1 MTFGMNLGENL
12 TMAASTSSDMFFI
25 AIDYKDKTNMKVAA
39 SNINI
44 KISELF
50 SKQQILGVHVT
61 SVSGLDKNLSL
72 NNVYLFNTLFT
83 VN

>member
-1 MTFGMNLGENL
+1 MNLGENL
-12 TMAASTSSDMFFI
+12 TMAASTSSNMFFI
-25 AIDYKDKTNMKVAA
+25 AIDCKDKTNMKVAA

-44 KISELF
+44 KISQLF

>member
-1 MTFGMNLGENL
+1 
-12 TMAASTSSDMFFI
+12 
-25 AIDYKDKTNMKVAA
+25 MKVAA

-44 KISELF
+44 KISQLF

-61 SVSGLDKNLSL
+61 SVSGRDKNLSL

>member
-1 MTFGMNLGENL
+1 MNLRENL
-12 TMAASTSSDMFFI
+12 TMAASTSSSMFFI
-25 AIDYKDKTNMKVAA
+25 GIDYKNKTNMKVAA

-44 KISELF
+44 KMSQLF
-50 SKQQILGVHVT
+50 SKQHVT
-61 SVSGLDKNLSL
+61 SVSGLEKNLSL

>member
-1 MTFGMNLGENL
+1 MNLRENL
-12 TMAASTSSDMFFI
+12 TMAASTSSSMFFI
-25 AIDYKDKTNMKVAA
+25 GIDYMNKTNMKVAA

-44 KISELF
+44 KMSQLF
-50 SKQQILGVHVT
+50 SKQHVT

-72 NNVYLFNTLFT
+72 NNVYLFNMLFT